1 MITNTN
7 STRPV
12 IRDSYVGSLLVAT
25 PIVKDPN
32 FDRTVV
38 MAVGQEDDGVLG
50 LVLNRA
56 TELPVMEVLGDWGEL
71 AGDPAVMFEGGPV
84 QPDAAIAL
92 GWRKESAPSSTVF
105 RPVTGRLGTLDLS
118 QGPEYFHDQL
128 DGMRVFAG
136 YAGWETGQLQA
147 EINAGAWMVFDA
159 LPTDP
164 FFGAPDDLWSTIWK
178 RQGGMLAAMANY
190 PPEAEYN

>member
-1 MITNTN
+1 MITNSNT
-7 STRPV
+7 TRPV
-12 IRDSYVGSLLVAT
+12 ARESFVGSLLVAT

-38 MAVGQEDDGVLG
+38 MAVGQEEDGVLG

-56 TELPVMEVLGDWGEL
+56 TDLPVNEVLGDWGGL

-84 QPDAAIAL
+84 QPDSAIAL
-92 GWRKESAPSSTVF
+92 GWRKHSAPESAVY
-105 RPVTGRLGTLDLS
+105 RPVIGRLGTLDLS
-118 QGPEYFHDQL
+118 QGPEYYRDRL

-136 YAGWETGQLQA
+136 YAGWETAQLQA
-147 EINAGAWMVFDA
+147 EVQAGAWMVFDA

-164 FFGAPDDLWSTIWK
+164 FYSSPEDMWAMVWR
-178 RQGGMLAAMANY
+178 RQGGLLATMAHF
-190 PPEAEYN
+190 PPEAELN